1 MPVHGH
7 PELRL
12 PPPDDRAFLDRM
24 PGSSI
29 PVIRQ
34 PFAQGDFLPFWA
46 YAQFDGHHLYDL
58 DEDASEE
65 RDLVGTARE
74 TEVVDRLRAALEDVD
89 APDDQFVRLGLK

>member
-1 MPVHGH
+1 MPVRGH

-12 PPPDDRAFLDRM
+12 PPPDHRAFLDRM

-29 PVIRQ
+29 PVTRQ
-34 PFAQGDFLPFWA
+34 PFAPGGFLPFWG
-46 YAQFDGHHLYDL
+46 YAQFAGHHLYDL

-65 RDLVGTARE
+65 RDLVGSARE
-74 TEVVDRLRAALEDVD
+74 TEAVDRLRAALEEVE